1 MNQSVQDNEQLA
13 RKTIGGEKRIA
24 ESELFKWKQWIT
36 YDESVIIDE
45 WNYAYQIVQILIMNQ
60 ELGDVKWVKMNHFI
74 QSDWETQMSWTLRIY
89 QNS

>member
-1 MNQSVQDNEQLA
+1 MA

-24 ESELFKWKQWIT
+24 ESELFKWEQWIT

>member
-1 MNQSVQDNEQLA
+1 MIN
-13 RKTIGGEKRIA
+13 RGKKRI
-24 ESELFKWKQWIT
+24 SELELLKYQQWIT
-36 YDESVIIDE
+36 YDESIIIDK
-45 WNYAYQIVQILIMNQ
+45 WNNTYQIVQILIMNQ

>member
-1 MNQSVQDNEQLA
+1 MSNWHVRQSEEKSESRNRNYLNE
-13 RKTIGGEKRIA
+13 
-24 ESELFKWKQWIT
+24 KQWIT

>member
-1 MNQSVQDNEQLA
+1 MA